1 LCRQYVDISSTET
14 PTPLELEFASQG
26 AVKSRG
32 SAGFASFLV
41 KNYPA
46 ISRNGLRIT
55 PELVNQ
61 PFT

>member
-1 LCRQYVDISSTET
+1 MNESNAWTYRQRIERASRSSVE
-14 PTPLELEFASQG
+14 SQG
-26 AVKSRG
+26 AVKSRV

-46 ISRNGLRIT
+46 IRRNGLRIT

>member
-1 LCRQYVDISSTET
+1 MAVLGYFRYTDFERTAACLS
-14 PTPLELEFASQG
+14 SQG